1 MRSSAAAEGADDSGG
16 WLSIIWL
23 AGEQFAGTQGLGG
36 GLVLPEYIIIDGY
49 NLLHTLGTRRSLGGP
64 GNLQRAREELA
75 GRIAARLEPEQR
87 LRTIIVFDSNSENR
101 DLPEVLD
108 VQGIKV
114 EFARGFAD
122 ADSKIEFMLQH
133 HSAPRSVVVVSNDRR
148 VRQAAERRRAR
159 AIDCESWFDSLAA
172 NAREAK
178 AEPAGSD
185 PVEEGKEGAE
195 MSAAEREAWL
205 QLFGGAAKDASRREQ
220 RGKK

>member
-1 MRSSAAAEGADDSGG
+1 M
-16 WLSIIWL
+16 
-23 AGEQFAGTQGLGG
+23 
-36 GLVLPEYIIIDGY
+36 PEYIIIDGY

-87 LRTIIVFDSNSENR
+87 MRTTIVFDSNSENR

-108 VQGIKV
+108 VQGIRV

-122 ADSKIEFMLQH
+122 ADSKIEHMLQQ

-159 AIDCESWFDSLAA
+159 PVDCESWFDSLESSQRQA
-172 NAREAK
+172 E
-178 AEPAGSD
+178 AEPAKGE
-185 PVEEGKEGAE
+185 PAEAMKEGAE

-205 QLFGGAAKDASRREQ
+205 QLFGGAAKDVSRRQQ